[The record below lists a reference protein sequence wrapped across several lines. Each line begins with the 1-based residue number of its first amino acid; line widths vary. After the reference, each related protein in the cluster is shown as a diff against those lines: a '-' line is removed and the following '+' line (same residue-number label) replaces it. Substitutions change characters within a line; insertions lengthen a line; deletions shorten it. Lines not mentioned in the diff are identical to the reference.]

1 MKIALVGPGIMEIP
15 PKGWGAVESL
25 IWDYATE
32 LGELGHEGTIIN
44 TPDRTQIIRDLTK
57 EKYDYIHVHYDVFKK
72 VFAFHND
79 LLEFPTLSYFRTNF
93 DDETFIKNFKE
104 VCYVEE

>member
-1 MKIALVGPGIMEIP
+1 M
-15 PKGWGAVESL
+15 
-25 IWDYATE
+25 
-32 LGELGHEGTIIN
+32 
-44 TPDRTQIIRDLTK
+44 
-57 EKYDYIHVHYDVFKK
+57 FKK

-79 LLEFPTLSYFRTNF
+79 LLEFPTLSYFRTAF

>member
-1 MKIALVGPGIMEIP
+1 MNIALVGPGIMEIP

-44 TPDRTQIIRDLTK
+44 TPDKAQIIRDLTK
-57 EKYDYIHVHYDVFKK
+57 EKYDYIHVHYDVFYDHGLYSQGMSRCQTGNQ
-72 VFAFHND
+72 FS
-79 LLEFPTLSYFRTNF
+79 LSLHRSTRQ
-93 DDETFIKNFKE
+93 TPL
-104 VCYVEE
+104 

>member
-1 MKIALVGPGIMEIP
+1 MGCLKSSELWKETNKVYKKWNES
-15 PKGWGAVESL
+15 KTLKRWGFTN
-25 IWDYATE
+25 D
-32 LGELGHEGTIIN
+32 
-44 TPDRTQIIRDLTK
+44 K
-57 EKYDYIHVHYDVFKK
+57 EVFKK